1 MRHFVVVGILV
12 ILTTILAYVGMESA
26 GLMPVQASLQA
37 ESIDWLWNLEVV
49 VIAFLFSL
57 IVVPL
62 TYSLVV
68 FRRRKGD
75 TTDAAHVEGNTTLE
89 ITWTVI
95 PLITV
100 VVFAYLGSYSLADTQ
115 RVAPDAMVV
124 KVTGLQWSWKFQYPD
139 LGITTTELYLPVNKA
154 VVLQMESTDVL
165 HSFWV
170 PEFRIKQDVV
180 PGRITEYRVIPI
192 LEGNFKVRCAEI
204 CGTSHAYMESPV
216 VVVQETDFESWVA
229 ARQAEAAT
237 AAQTPEGRGELL
249 VGQNGCT
256 ACHTLDGSVLIG
268 PTWHGLFGRTETLS
282 DGTSVVVDEA
292 YITESIRDPQVK
304 LVQGFPPTMPA
315 YPFTDEQIADIIAY
329 IKTLR

>member
-139 LGITTTELYLPVNKA
+139 LGITTTDLVTGQYSSGIANGIHGRFTL
-154 VVLQMESTDVL
+154 VLGT
-165 HSFWV
+165 
-170 PEFRIKQDVV
+170 RIPYQA
-180 PGRITEYRVIPI
+180 G
-192 LEGNFKVRCAEI
+192 
-204 CGTSHAYMESPV
+204 CGTGTHHRISCYPNS
-216 VVVQETDFESWVA
+216 
-229 ARQAEAAT
+229 
-237 AAQTPEGRGELL
+237 GGE
-249 VGQNGCT
+249 
-256 ACHTLDGSVLIG
+256 
-268 PTWHGLFGRTETLS
+268 F
-282 DGTSVVVDEA
+282 
-292 YITESIRDPQVK
+292 
-304 LVQGFPPTMPA
+304 
-315 YPFTDEQIADIIAY
+315 
-329 IKTLR
+329 